1 MTEKRKTGGKRGRG
15 QGVLRKDG
23 KPRESNTGTRKPV
36 VDDSNWR
43 VKAKGKHRIKFD
55 DVAKKRYLEKLAET
69 GRKWSAEQAAGVAR
83 STVEAHLENDPEFA
97 DAFEDAIAAYS
108 TPKIIQIEK
117 EAIEGHLDQHYHDGQ
132 LVRER
137 RVYET
142 RLREK
147 FLERYEPEYHPK
159 HKVEHSGEIGGAF
172 VIPGVAALSDWEAS
186 VKKHDVASAK
196 SQDPDAAEIHVGDTS
211 TCEPPQ

>member
-1 MTEKRKTGGKRGRG
+1 MTERKKTGGKRGRG

-36 VDDSNWR
+36 VDDTNWR
-43 VKAKGKHRIKFD
+43 VKAQRKNRIKFD
-55 DVAKKRYLEKLAET
+55 DKAKKRYLDELAAT

-83 STVEAHLENDPEFA
+83 STVEHHLENDPEFA
-97 DAFEDAIAAYS
+97 DAFEDAIAKYS

-159 HKVEHSGEIGGAF
+159 YQVEHSGNVPGQVI
-172 VIPGVAALSDWEAS
+172 IPGLAALTDWEQAVSQHDRAS
-186 VKKHDVASAK
+186 TKH
-196 SQDPDAAEIHVGDTS
+196 QNPDEAETQAEGGS
-211 TCEPPQ
+211 